1 MITNTKVEN
10 IVLQQLDSKIE
21 FIVDISVSS
30 ANQIKVLLDGDQGIT
45 IERCVEISRAIEQSF
60 DREAEDFEL
69 EVSSAGLSETLRLPR
84 QYKKNIGHKLDVVKT
99 DGQKVRGLLKNVTDS
114 NFTLEIESM
123 VKVEGKKR
131 KQKLVEQVSIPYTD
145 VKSALVVISFR

>member
-84 QYKKNIGHKLDVVKT
+84 QYKKISDISLMW
-99 DGQKVRGLLKNVTDS
+99 LKPTAKR
-114 NFTLEIESM
+114 LE
-123 VKVEGKKR
+123 
-131 KQKLVEQVSIPYTD
+131 
-145 VKSALVVISFR
+145 AF